1 MNPENRSYSVK
12 QYMTAL
18 KQKVES
24 TPAVWVHGVIT
35 QISEKP
41 KVVYMSIADFEE
53 GSVIPQATVSLSC
66 FAAKF
71 AAIKA
76 KIASFDNPFEI
87 KPQIKVQLLIRAEVY
102 VPYGKLQAQILDI
115 DPVYTLGELALTK
128 SAILKKLAMEGL
140 LDKNKSASFAR
151 LLKIKAKILSLLD
164 NSKDIPYGKLGF
176 TGNWRNEP
184 IWK

>member
-53 GSVIPQATVSLSC
+53 GP
-66 FAAKF
+66 
-71 AAIKA
+71 
-76 KIASFDNPFEI
+76 
-87 KPQIKVQLLIRAEVY
+87 R
-102 VPYGKLQAQILDI
+102 
-115 DPVYTLGELALTK
+115 
-128 SAILKKLAMEGL
+128 
-140 LDKNKSASFAR
+140 
-151 LLKIKAKILSLLD
+151 
-164 NSKDIPYGKLGF
+164 
-176 TGNWRNEP
+176 
-184 IWK
+184 